1 MSKFVVSCIVGYK
14 ETLFVAGCGS
24 SHNSGSSDGG
34 LDDGDEGAELTF
46 EDGVEVVGSSCGY
59 EAVSVGEFGED
70 SDIIGI
76 FVLYSVCHV
85 MIIVFVVVG
94 L

>member
-1 MSKFVVSCIVGYK
+1 MSKFVISGIVGHK
-14 ETLFVAGCGS
+14 ETLFVSSSGS
-24 SHNSGSSDGG
+24 SYNSGSSDGG

-46 EDGVEVVGSSCGY
+46 EDGVEVVRSSCGY

-70 SDIIGI
+70 SDIVGI

-85 MIIVFVVVG
+85 MIIVLVVVS